1 MIMATMVGLRN
12 GCSQSGRPWRA
23 PPKSTL
29 PAANVT
35 GPANAKLRVQRMYSD
50 KPITPR
56 MMSPDII
63 RTPTGQTV
71 KPEQVP
77 TLQIRLLVP
86 SFTDAGG
93 VLTVLRRICV

>member
-1 MIMATMVGLRN
+1 VARTSEIG
-12 GCSQSGRPWRA
+12 
-23 PPKSTL
+23 KL
-29 PAANVT
+29 PAASSPTRASEPRTEITRPKDVT
-35 GPANAKLRVQRMYSD
+35 AIN
-50 KPITPR
+50 PITSR

-93 VLTVLRRICV
+93 VLTVLRQICV

>member
-1 MIMATMVGLRN
+1 
-12 GCSQSGRPWRA
+12 
-23 PPKSTL
+23 
-29 PAANVT
+29 
-35 GPANAKLRVQRMYSD
+35 
-50 KPITPR
+50 

-93 VLTVLRRICV
+93 VLTVLRQICV